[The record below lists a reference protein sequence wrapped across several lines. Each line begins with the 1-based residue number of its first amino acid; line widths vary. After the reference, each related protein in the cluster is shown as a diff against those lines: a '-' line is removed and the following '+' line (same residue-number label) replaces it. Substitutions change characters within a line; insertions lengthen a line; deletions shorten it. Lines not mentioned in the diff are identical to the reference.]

1 MSCMQWRDALLDAG
15 VGEDVAPELLDHL
28 AECAAC
34 RAEKEQIDAVLG
46 RIDGELGAALSVMP
60 SAGFVPRVRE
70 ALDGPPASSLA
81 RLPGWLVPVA
91 LAAGLVAWAVA
102 GWREKAPSVP
112 VPAPVVVVERSP
124 APAAPAVEPVSPAAR
139 AQRREEPRT
148 TLPARART
156 AAVRSTTGPDVAA
169 LEVLVPR
176 DQQVTLRRLSD
187 SARRREFDARP
198 LLEVDERAPGPAAM
212 ADSRPT
218 WFPRESEPASLV
230 APIEI
235 APLTVEPL
243 PEEGL

>member
-1 MSCMQWRDALLDAG
+1 MSCTHWRDALLDAG
-15 VGEDVAPELLDHL
+15 VGNDVAPGLRAHL
-28 AECAAC
+28 AGCAPC
-34 RAEKEQIDAVLG
+34 RAEKERIDAALR

-70 ALDGPPASSLA
+70 ALDGPQASSRT

-91 LAAGLVAWAVA
+91 LAAGLVAWAMA
-102 GWREKAPSVP
+102 GWREKAPSVAVP
-112 VPAPVVVVERSP
+112 VT
-124 APAAPAVEPVSPAAR
+124 AAPARVDPESAVAR

-148 TLPARART
+148 TLPGQARA
-156 AAVRSTTGPDVAA
+156 AAVARSATGPDVTA

-176 DQQVTLRRLSD
+176 DQQETLRRLSD
-187 SARRREFDARP
+187 GARRRQFDARP
-198 LLEVDERAPGPAAM
+198 LLEVEAERALGPAVM

-235 APLTVEPL
+235 TPLTVEPL